1 MSQGRQPSRIAVVG
15 LACRYPGADSPG
27 ELWRNVL
34 AQRQAFRPLP
44 AERLP
49 PEYLSADT
57 EAGDLSYCRMAAVLE
72 NWRFDRQAFGIS
84 ESTYEATDPAHWLA
98 LEVASEALAAAFP
111 GLAGLPREN
120 TGVIVGNTLTGDAS
134 RASSL
139 RLRWPYFRRVA
150 AGLELSEEQ
159 LRELEARFKAPFA
172 EVGEDTLAGGLAN
185 TIAGRVCN
193 HFDFG
198 GGGFTVDGAC
208 ASSLLAVSQAC
219 SALRAGDLEVA
230 LAGGVDLSLDPFELV
245 GFARCHA
252 MTAGAMRVY
261 DRRSSGFLPGEGCG
275 FVLLMREEDARAR
288 GLEIVATIAGWGV
301 SSDGSGGMTR
311 PEVAGQ
317 MLALQRAY
325 KRAGYGADTVCL
337 FEGHGTGTPVGDR
350 VEVEA
355 LRRQVGD
362 AGGRHW
368 LGSIKANIGHTKG
381 AAGLAGLLKAIE
393 ALEHG
398 AIPPATACG
407 EPIDG
412 LGGSLAIADEPLD
425 WPAGA
430 PRRAGVSAMGFGGIN
445 THVTLEREAPPR
457 KWRRPAGPQDAELF
471 VFCGASEAEVREQI
485 EALRPD
491 AGRLSH
497 ADLTDLAIELGEE
510 AGRRRATPGGGSWR
524 CALVAASAEE
534 LTRQL
539 AEAEVVGPRG
549 DLSPLPPSPRTERG
563 ENQFRGSSVPVVATE
578 DGRNHRLPSGTP
590 PGCGVGASAPLQSS
604 SWSDRSADSSPRIAF
619 LFPGQGS
626 PVVASPGVWA
636 RRFPEL
642 ALADCWLA
650 DAPPQAAM
658 VAASLATLRVLRHLG
673 IEAEAGLGHSL
684 GELAALCWAGALDE
698 RSAVE
703 LAAARAEAMR
713 TAAEA
718 TGDGAMMALA
728 CGSAEARDL
737 LAAAGQG
744 PNLVVAA
751 LNSSRQTVLSG
762 PRPAALAAAALARAR
777 GIAATVLPTSAAFH
791 SPAMAGAAPA
801 YGAALAATRFAPVEK
816 PVFSTIAGRRLE
828 KGEPLAPLLL
838 RQLTEPVLFAPAREA
853 LEADLLI
860 EVGAGE
866 VLAQLAGGVAARL
879 DPFSLRG
886 LLEVAAAF
894 WLAGGE
900 LDLDALA
907 ADRTRRPF
915 GLGRPRVFLASPCER
930 VAAPRRPGHAAIAA
944 LPAGASAELTL
955 RHLLAEQTRLPFD
968 SITGASRLSADL
980 HLSSITVAR
989 LLAEAARQLGA
1000 PPLLDAMA
1008 LAGASVAAAAAALEL
1023 ARREPAAAETKS
1035 DALTPGIGPWV
1046 RVFER
1051 TFAAAAPPP
1060 ARPSAPGGWRFFG
1073 RRMPG
1078 WPERFATV
1086 PGRGLVWLAPE
1097 EGEAA
1102 VASLLELA
1110 RAAADGERLV
1120 VVQDRPLA
1128 GGFARS
1134 LFLER
1139 PALELA
1145 IVQIEKW
1152 DEAGLE
1158 QAAAE
1163 SAAGYGCGEAAWR
1176 GGRRFEPSFR
1186 LLPAATAPAERL
1198 LGPEDVLLVSGGAKG
1213 IGFETALHLVRRSGA
1228 ACILLGRSP
1237 RSEAE
1242 VEANLA
1248 RLEGHRWSYI
1258 EGADVR
1264 LPLALGGSELGA
1276 VTAIL
1281 HAAGVNQPALAES
1294 LDVETVLDLVAIK
1307 SGGLHHLLEA
1317 VDLGRLKLLLT
1328 FGSVIAES
1336 GLRGEAHYALANEW
1350 LARDTEE
1357 FARRNPA
1364 CRTLCLE
1371 YSVWAGGG
1379 MGARLGAVEA
1389 LRRQGVMPMAEADAL
1404 AATVEQLER
1413 AEGPVRR
1420 VVCGRLGE
1428 LPTLAFAGE
1437 QLPLLRFLEKIRVHV
1452 PGVELVA
1459 DAELSTQS
1467 DPYLEEHVYEGA
1479 PLLPAVVGLEAMAQ
1493 AFKALTGEAPRRIE
1507 NVELRQPL
1515 FVTSDQGA
1523 TLRVAA
1529 LAGEEQVEIVLR
1541 GGASEFLFDNFRARF
1556 PRLSGTPPGCG
1567 EGEAEGRSPSINL
1580 GHPPLRPRRGG
1591 QGGEV
1596 PSGPATEAEV
1606 AAFYDQLL
1614 FHHGRFRR
1622 VHRYLELSAR
1632 ALVAELG
1639 PSAGSPA
1646 YFFHRWAP
1654 QELLLGDPGL
1664 RDAAIHALQA
1674 AIPQAVVLPAGIAA
1688 VELFVPLTGELRLEA
1703 RETGAEGDEL
1713 FWDLELYGDG
1723 DRLCERWRGLRL
1735 KLVSR
1740 RPSFDALPASL
1751 WGPLLEREL
1760 GLPVVLGELPTDEAL
1775 RRAGGGG
1782 APPIRRADGK
1792 PLAVQNGL
1800 HLSASSEG
1808 RLSLAVADSLPVG
1821 CDLQRIGGQPWHEI
1835 LTLSDRLLAELC
1847 GKMAGDPFPL
1857 AAARVWAARE
1867 SCFKRSGDS
1876 LLPLVLSSL
1885 GPEPRTRRLTFDSG
1899 GTRVETF
1906 AIGDEHVAA
1915 VARGHQ
1921 P

>member
-208 ASSLLAVSQAC
+208 ASSLLAISQAC
-219 SALRAGDLEVA
+219 SALQAGDLEVA

-252 MTAGAMRVY
+252 MTSGAMRVY

-317 MLALQRAY
+317 MLALRRAY
-325 KRAGYGADTVCL
+325 KRAGYGADSVAL

-355 LRRQVGD
+355 LRRQLGD

-368 LGSIKANIGHTKG
+368 LGSIKANIGHTKA
-381 AAGLAGLLKAIE
+381 AAGLAGLLKAIQ

-407 EPIDG
+407 EPIEG
-412 LGGSLAIADEPLD
+412 LGGSLAIAEEPLD

-471 VFCGASEAEVREQI
+471 VFCGAGEEEVRAQI

-491 AGRLSH
+491 AGRLSL
-497 ADLTDLAIELGEE
+497 AELTDIALELGEE
-510 AGRRRATPGGGSWR
+510 AGRRMATPGGGSWR
-524 CALVAASAEE
+524 CALVASSAEE
-534 LTRQL
+534 LVRQL
-539 AEAEVVGPRG
+539 ADAKVEGTSRPR
-549 DLSPLPPSPRTERG
+549 
-563 ENQFRGSSVPVVATE
+563 V
-578 DGRNHRLPSGTP
+578 
-590 PGCGVGASAPLQSS
+590 
-604 SWSDRSADSSPRIAF
+604 AF

-626 PVVASPGVWA
+626 PVVVSPGVWA

-642 ALADCWLA
+642 DLASCWIP
-650 DAPPQAAM
+650 DAPPQASM

-698 RSAVE
+698 RSATG

-713 TAAEA
+713 AAAEA
-718 TGDGAMMALA
+718 TGDGAMVALA
-728 CGSAEARDL
+728 CGSAEAEAL
-737 LAAAGQG
+737 LAAAGQR
-744 PNLVVAA
+744 PALVVAA
-751 LNSSRQTVLSG
+751 LNSPRQTVLSG
-762 PRPAALAAAALARAR
+762 PRPAVMAAAALARAR
-777 GIAATVLPTSAAFH
+777 GIAATVLPTGAAFH

-801 YGAALAATRFAPVEK
+801 YGAALAATRFAPMEK

-866 VLAQLAGGVAARL
+866 VLAQLAGGVATRL

-894 WLAGGE
+894 WRAGGA
-900 LDLDALA
+900 LDLEALA
-907 ADRTRRPF
+907 AGRTRRPF
-915 GLGRPRVFLASPCER
+915 GLGRPRFFLASPCER
-930 VAAPRRPGHAAIAA
+930 KAAPRRPAHAATAA

-968 SITGASRLSADL
+968 SITVASRLSADL

-1051 TFAAAAPPP
+1051 VFAEAAPPP
-1060 ARPSAPGGWRFFG
+1060 ARPAAPGAWRFFG
-1073 RRMPG
+1073 RRVPG
-1078 WPERFATV
+1078 WPDRFATV

-1097 EGEAA
+1097 EGEVT

-1163 SAAGYGCGEAAWR
+1163 AAAGYGCGEAAWR

-1186 LLPAATAPAERL
+1186 LLPAAAAPAERL

-1237 RSEAE
+1237 RTEAE
-1242 VEANLA
+1242 VAANLA
-1248 RLEGHRWSYI
+1248 RLDGCHWQYLD
-1258 EGADVR
+1258 GADVR
-1264 LPLALGGSELGA
+1264 GPLDLSVASFGP

-1281 HAAGVNQPALAES
+1281 HAAGVNKPALAES
-1294 LDVETVLDLVAIK
+1294 LDAETVLDLVAIK
-1307 SGGLHHLLEA
+1307 SGGLRHLLEA
-1317 VDLGRLKLLLT
+1317 VDPGRLKLLLT

-1493 AFKALTGEAPRRIE
+1493 AYRALTGEAPRRIE

-1515 FVTSDQGA
+1515 FVGREQGA
-1523 TLRVAA
+1523 TVRVAA

-1556 PRLSGTPPGCG
+1556 PRRQDSVSAAVRKFV
-1567 EGEAEGRSPSINL
+1567 GEA
-1580 GHPPLRPRRGG
+1580 
-1591 QGGEV
+1591 

-1639 PSAGSPA
+1639 APA
-1646 YFFHRWAP
+1646 NPVGGFFHRWAP

-1674 AIPQAVVLPAGIAA
+1674 AIPQAVVLPAGIAT
-1688 VELFVPLTGELRLEA
+1688 VELFSPLAGELRLEA

-1713 FWDLELYGDG
+1713 FWDLELYGEG

-1735 KLVSR
+1735 RLVSR